1 MKPAISV
8 ITLGVSDMAN
18 SVRFYR
24 DGLGLLTRA
33 SEKDQIAFFEM
44 KGTMLALF
52 PRHELAVDA
61 NISPAGSGF
70 AGITLSHNV
79 SSMKEVDD
87 LISTIRKIGGNVVKV
102 PQETAWGGYGSY
114 FADPDGYLWE
124 VVYNPKW
131 KVDEEGLV
139 IRNTD

>member
-1 MKPAISV
+1 MRPGISV
-8 ITLGVSDMAN
+8 ITLGVHDMAD
-18 SVRFYR
+18 SVRLYR
-24 DGLGLLTRA
+24 DGLGLPTHA
-33 SEKDQIAFFEM
+33 SDKDQIVFFEM

-61 NISPAGSGF
+61 NVSPFGSGF

-79 SSMKEVDD
+79 ASMKEVDD
-87 LISTIRKIGGNVVKV
+87 LISAIRKMGGNVVKE
-102 PQETAWGGYGSY
+102 PQKTAWGGYGSY

-131 KVDEEGLV
+131 RVDENGLV
-139 IRNTD
+139 IRDSD

>member
-24 DGLGLLTRA
+24 DGLGLPTRA